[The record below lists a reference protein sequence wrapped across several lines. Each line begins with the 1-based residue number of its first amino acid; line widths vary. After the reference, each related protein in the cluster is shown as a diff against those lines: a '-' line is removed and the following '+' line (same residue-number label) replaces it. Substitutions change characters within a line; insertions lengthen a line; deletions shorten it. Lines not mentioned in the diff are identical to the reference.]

1 MKKIAFF
8 ISSLNIGGIE
18 KALLSMISKMDLK
31 ENKIYVYTIKKEGA
45 LLKEILKYAEVREI
59 PMLKET
65 VLYDLRKTLKE
76 DLIQFKM
83 NKVLKMVVGK
93 IKKLITKKDENFNI
107 LKMKP
112 LDEKFDIA
120 VAYQVP
126 ISPIT
131 VYVAEKVNSTKKVLW
146 VHSDIAGLENLKQKQ
161 YEQYIEKYNKV
172 FTVADKCKKSFLES
186 FPTMK
191 EKTENFYNLIP
202 KEDIVQKSKDKQK
215 EEYAEDYFNIV
226 TVARL
231 TPGKGYEIALLILKE
246 LIKRECKVRWYG
258 IGTGEL
264 KEYLETE
271 IIRNNL
277 AENFILLGEKENPY
291 PYVKNAN
298 VYVQISEKEGYS
310 ISIAE
315 AICLNKIVISTN
327 IPVMQ
332 ENIINNKTGFIVSE
346 NVEEITNILEKLI
359 KDKEFYN
366 KINKNIIEAKI
377 NINFDK
383 ELKKLE
389 EL

>member
-1 MKKIAFF
+1 MEN
-8 ISSLNIGGIE
+8 SSRALIIRYNNKLNGSILYKCSDGI
-18 KALLSMISKMDLK
+18 ISKEIEETK
-31 ENKIYVYTIKKEGA
+31 
-45 LLKEILKYAEVREI
+45 LLFIMTY
-59 PMLKET
+59 P
-65 VLYDLRKTLKE
+65 
-76 DLIQFKM
+76 
-83 NKVLKMVVGK
+83 N
-93 IKKLITKKDENFNI
+93 
-107 LKMKP
+107 
-112 LDEKFDIA
+112 
-120 VAYQVP
+120 
-126 ISPIT
+126 
-131 VYVAEKVNSTKKVLW
+131 
-146 VHSDIAGLENLKQKQ
+146 
-161 YEQYIEKYNKV
+161 
-172 FTVADKCKKSFLES
+172 
-186 FPTMK
+186 
-191 EKTENFYNLIP
+191 
-202 KEDIVQKSKDKQK
+202 
-215 EEYAEDYFNIV
+215 
-226 TVARL
+226 
-231 TPGKGYEIALLILKE
+231 ILKE

-264 KEYLETE
+264 KEYLEAE

>member
-1 MKKIAFF
+1 
-8 ISSLNIGGIE
+8 
-18 KALLSMISKMDLK
+18 
-31 ENKIYVYTIKKEGA
+31 
-45 LLKEILKYAEVREI
+45 
-59 PMLKET
+59 
-65 VLYDLRKTLKE
+65 
-76 DLIQFKM
+76 
-83 NKVLKMVVGK
+83 
-93 IKKLITKKDENFNI
+93 
-107 LKMKP
+107 
-112 LDEKFDIA
+112 
-120 VAYQVP
+120 
-126 ISPIT
+126 
-131 VYVAEKVNSTKKVLW
+131 
-146 VHSDIAGLENLKQKQ
+146 
-161 YEQYIEKYNKV
+161 
-172 FTVADKCKKSFLES
+172 
-186 FPTMK
+186 MK

-231 TPGKGYEIALLILKE
+231 TPGKGYEIELLILKE

-332 ENIINNKTGFIVSE
+332 ENIINNKTGFIVGE

>member
-65 VLYDLRKTLKE
+65 ILYDLRKTLKE
-76 DLIQFKM
+76 DLLKFKM
-83 NKVLKMVVGK
+83 NKVLKMVTGK

-161 YEQYIEKYNKV
+161 YEQYIEKYNKGSQKIM
-172 FTVADKCKKSFLES
+172 FG
-186 FPTMK
+186 
-191 EKTENFYNLIP
+191 
-202 KEDIVQKSKDKQK
+202 VQNRI
-215 EEYAEDYFNIV
+215 F
-226 TVARL
+226 
-231 TPGKGYEIALLILKE
+231 
-246 LIKRECKVRWYG
+246 
-258 IGTGEL
+258 
-264 KEYLETE
+264 
-271 IIRNNL
+271 
-277 AENFILLGEKENPY
+277 
-291 PYVKNAN
+291 
-298 VYVQISEKEGYS
+298 
-310 ISIAE
+310 
-315 AICLNKIVISTN
+315 
-327 IPVMQ
+327 
-332 ENIINNKTGFIVSE
+332 
-346 NVEEITNILEKLI
+346 
-359 KDKEFYN
+359 
-366 KINKNIIEAKI
+366 
-377 NINFDK
+377 
-383 ELKKLE
+383 
-389 EL
+389 

>member
-65 VLYDLRKTLKE
+65 ILYDLRKTLKE
-76 DLIQFKM
+76 DLLKFKM
-83 NKVLKMVVGK
+83 NKVLKMVTGK

-215 EEYAEDYFNIV
+215 EEYAEDYFNI
-226 TVARL
+226 
-231 TPGKGYEIALLILKE
+231 
-246 LIKRECKVRWYG
+246 
-258 IGTGEL
+258 GTGEL

>member
-65 VLYDLRKTLKE
+65 ILYDLRKTLKE
-76 DLIQFKM
+76 DL
-83 NKVLKMVVGK
+83 LKFK

-172 FTVADKCKKSFLES
+172 FTV
-186 FPTMK
+186 
-191 EKTENFYNLIP
+191 
-202 KEDIVQKSKDKQK
+202 
-215 EEYAEDYFNIV
+215 
-226 TVARL
+226 
-231 TPGKGYEIALLILKE
+231 
-246 LIKRECKVRWYG
+246 
-258 IGTGEL
+258 
-264 KEYLETE
+264 
-271 IIRNNL
+271 
-277 AENFILLGEKENPY
+277 
-291 PYVKNAN
+291 
-298 VYVQISEKEGYS
+298 
-310 ISIAE
+310 
-315 AICLNKIVISTN
+315 
-327 IPVMQ
+327 
-332 ENIINNKTGFIVSE
+332 
-346 NVEEITNILEKLI
+346 
-359 KDKEFYN
+359 
-366 KINKNIIEAKI
+366 
-377 NINFDK
+377 
-383 ELKKLE
+383 
-389 EL
+389 

>member
-1 MKKIAFF
+1 MKKIAFL

-18 KALLSMISKMDLK
+18 KALFNMISKMNLK
-31 ENKIYVYTIKKEGA
+31 EYKIYVYTIKKEGA
-45 LLKEILKYAEVREI
+45 LLKEVLKYAEVREI

-65 VLYDLRKTLKE
+65 ILYNFKE
-76 DLIQFKM
+76 TFKE
-83 NKVLKMVVGK
+83 NLVNFKIATVLKMGIRK

-112 LDEKFDIA
+112 LEEKFDIA

-131 VYVAEKVNSTKKVLW
+131 IYVAEKVNAEKKVLW
-146 VHSDIAGLENLKQKQ
+146 VHSDISGLKKTSQKQ
-161 YEQYIEKYNKV
+161 YEKHIEKYNKV
-172 FTVADKCKKSFLES
+172 FTVADKCKNSFLKI

-191 EKTENFYNLIP
+191 EKTENFYNLIS
-202 KEDIVQKSKDKQK
+202 KEEIIRKSK
-215 EEYAEDYFNIV
+215 EEQQEKYDENYFNIV

-231 TPGKGYEIALLILKE
+231 TPGKGYEIVPLILKE
-246 LIKRECKVRWYG
+246 LLKRKCKVKWYG
-258 IGTGEL
+258 VGTGEL
-264 KEYLETE
+264 KEYLKAE
-271 IIRNNL
+271 IIKNEL
-277 AENFILLGEKENPY
+277 EENFILLGEKENPY

-327 IPVMQ
+327 TAVMQ

-346 NVEEITNILEKLI
+346 NIEEIVNIIEKLI
-359 KDKEFYN
+359 KDKDFYN
-366 KINKNIIEAKI
+366 RINENIMEAKM

-389 EL
+389 EI

>member
-65 VLYDLRKTLKE
+65 ILYDLRKTLKE
-76 DLIQFKM
+76 DLLKFKM
-83 NKVLKMVVGK
+83 NKV
-93 IKKLITKKDENFNI
+93 

-172 FTVADKCKKSFLES
+172 FTVADKCKKSFLEN

-202 KEDIVQKSKDKQK
+202 KENIVQKSKDKQK

-264 KEYLETE
+264 KEYLEAE

-327 IPVMQ
+327 TAVMQ

-346 NVEEITNILEKLI
+346 NIEEIANILEKLI

>member
-65 VLYDLRKTLKE
+65 ILYDLRKTLKE
-76 DLIQFKM
+76 DLLKFKM
-83 NKVLKMVVGK
+83 NKVLKMVTGK

-271 IIRNNL
+271 IIRSGDLVIDVVHNMIFKKGRELSIKDTEFRLCYMLVRNDGRIMPRELLLERLWDMDEHFIENNTL
-277 AENFILLGEKENPY
+277 S
-291 PYVKNAN
+291 
-298 VYVQISEKEGYS
+298 VYVSR
-310 ISIAE
+310 
-315 AICLNKIVISTN
+315 LR
-327 IPVMQ
+327 
-332 ENIINNKTGFIVSE
+332 
-346 NVEEITNILEKLI
+346 
-359 KDKEFYN
+359 
-366 KINKNIIEAKI
+366 
-377 NINFDK
+377 
-383 ELKKLE
+383 KKLGVYNGVSYIE
-389 EL
+389 TIKGIGYRWNHLVQRGEFNE